1 MEKKYRCIQQKWLI
15 NCSTN
20 IPNSNKTFRAL
31 EFSIFKMNKQSK
43 RHTCYTGLSYLK
55 FGIGFYLNAFKKAT
69 EIFHSDKQSHPCSVY
84 VQFTVRCITT
94 NKIEKKLLFNEI
106 RFIIMWFCIENSH
119 YLHREYHW
127 FIIVKMK
134 NGHHWFEC
142 FSVAAVTAY
151 RFQFLS
157 VWFFGAWV
165 GFCMITVRFGFDSL
179 HLLSHQFV
187 FARKQ

>member
-1 MEKKYRCIQQKWLI
+1 MRSNFRYLKWINNQKGILAILVCHIW
-15 NCSTN
+15 
-20 IPNSNKTFRAL
+20 NSAL
-31 EFSIFKMNKQSK
+31 VSIWMHSK
-43 RHTCYTGLSYLK
+43 RQLKYSIQTNSHTHVRCM
-55 FGIGFYLNAFKKAT
+55 
-69 EIFHSDKQSHPCSVY
+69 
-84 VQFTVRCITT
+84 FTVWCITT